1 MSRKPVL
8 IAPSLLSANFVRLEE
23 DIRMLERGGA
33 DWLHLD
39 VMDGHFV
46 PNITIGPP
54 VVAAIRTVTKLPLD
68 CHLMISDPDAYIPAF
83 AKAGADYITVHVET
97 CPHLHRTVQ
106 FIKSFGVKA
115 GVTLNPATS
124 LSAVKE
130 ILPDVDMVLLM
141 SVNPGFGGQ
150 DFIPSLHR
158 RASTLRQWIVTQEL
172 DCLIE
177 ADGGIKLDNIADVYA
192 SGVDVAVSGSG
203 IFAATEPIAMIGKMK
218 EACRSAM
225 TVEV

>member
-1 MSRKPVL
+1 MSRKPVT
-8 IAPSLLSANFVRLEE
+8 IAPSLLSANFARLEE
-23 DIRMLERGGA
+23 DIRMLEKGGA

-39 VMDGHFV
+39 IMDGHFV

-54 VVAAIRTVTKLPLD
+54 VIAAVRKVTKLPLD
-68 CHLMISDPDAYIPAF
+68 CHLMISDPDSYIPAF

-124 LSAVKE
+124 LSSVRE
-130 ILPDVDMVLLM
+130 ILPEVDMVLLM

-150 DFIPSLHR
+150 EFIPSLHR
-158 RASTLRQWIVTQEL
+158 RAVTLRQWIDTQQL

-177 ADGGIKLDNIADVYA
+177 ADGGIKLDNVADVYA
-192 SGVDVAVSGSG
+192 SGVDVVVSGSG
-203 IFAATEPIAMIGKMK
+203 IFASPDPAAMVGKMR
-218 EACRSAM
+218 EACRN
-225 TVEV
+225 VGFVNV

>member
-8 IAPSLLSANFVRLEE
+8 IAPSILSANFVRLEE

-54 VVAAIRTVTKLPLD
+54 VVAAIRKVTKLPLD
-68 CHLMISDPDAYIPAF
+68 CHLMISDPDTYIPAF

-97 CPHLHRTVQ
+97 CPHLHRTIQ
-106 FIKSFGVKA
+106 LIKSLGVKA

-124 LSAVKE
+124 LSAVRE
-130 ILPDVDMVLLM
+130 ILPDVDMILLM

-150 DFIPSLHR
+150 EFIPSLHR
-158 RASTLRQWIVTQEL
+158 RAVTLRQWIDTQGL

-177 ADGGIKLDNIADVYA
+177 VDGGIKLDNIVDVYA
-192 SGVDVAVSGSG
+192 SGVDVVVSGSG
-203 IFAATEPIAMIGKMK
+203 IFASQDPAAMIGSMK
-218 EACRSAM
+218 ESCRNAS
-225 TVEV
+225 TVAV

>member
-8 IAPSLLSANFVRLEE
+8 IAPSILSANFVRLEE
-23 DIRMLERGGA
+23 DIQMLERGGA

-39 VMDGHFV
+39 IMDGHFV

-54 VVAAIRTVTKLPLD
+54 VVTAIRKVTKLPLD
-68 CHLMISDPDAYIPAF
+68 CHLMITDPDEYIPAF
-83 AKAGADYITVHVET
+83 AKAGADYITVHVEA
-97 CPHLHRTVQ
+97 CPHLHRTIQ

-124 LSAVKE
+124 LSTVRE
-130 ILPDVDMVLLM
+130 ILPDIDMILLM

-150 DFIPSLHR
+150 EFIPSLHR
-158 RASTLRQWIVTQEL
+158 RAVTLRQWIDTQQL
-172 DCLIE
+172 NCLIE
-177 ADGGIKLDNIADVYA
+177 ADGGIKLDNIADVYT
-192 SGVDVAVSGSG
+192 SGVDVVVSGSG

-218 EACRSAM
+218 DSCRNAT